1 MARRSSFQLDK
12 MVESWADREGR
23 VCSNSEILEWVDTL
37 NRTVRVEIK
46 KNRLSDSNF
55 WFYDNKSGVIKNRN
69 ESFFKIAGLKGV
81 RNHETYLEQPVILQD
96 EIGMLGFIC
105 KEFDGVPHFL
115 VQAKI
120 EPGNINK
127 IQLSPTI
134 QATKS
139 NFTQKHGGKRPM
151 YIDYFIDDRYEII
164 ADRIQSEQ
172 SSRFLKKRNRNII
185 IKVDEEVPTTPAHKW
200 MTLGQIKSFMRID
213 NLVNM
218 DSRTVISSIPYSN
231 EVWTDVEKER
241 LDVFCSEKHIMHSL
255 TEKIDNGHLHGVYK
269 KIDDYRMFDDSSTEI
284 VGLTSLTN
292 WTFNDE
298 GIVCKAPYH
307 FKVVFCD
314 ISIEGREVQH
324 WTQPLFQANGIATF
338 ALMLCESQGKTE
350 FVVRLVPELGCF
362 DKVELGPTIQQ
373 EAGTT
378 LPDNK
383 INKLF
388 IEKMG
393 KHEGVL
399 FDHLLSEEGGRFYHE
414 QNRNILLRVAEEELE
429 RLPEGYF
436 LVSLAEMVRFIQD
449 NNTVNIQLRNLIS
462 LLEV

>member
-1 MARRSSFQLDK
+1 

-23 VCSNSEILEWVDTL
+23 VCSNSEILEWVDTR

-55 WFYDNKSGVIKNRN
+55 WFYDNEGGVIKNRN
-69 ESFFKIAGLKGV
+69 ESFFKIAGLRGV
-81 RNHETYLEQPVILQD
+81 RNRETYLEQPVILQD

-139 NFTQKHGGKRPM
+139 NFTRKHGGKRPM

-231 EVWTDVEKER
+231 EVWTDEKKER
-241 LDVFCSEKHIMHSL
+241 LDVFCSEKHILRSL

-284 VGLTSLTN
+284 VGLTSLKN

-298 GIVCKAPYH
+298 GIVCEAPYH

-324 WTQPLFQANGIATF
+324 WTQPLFQANGIAVF
-338 ALMLCESQGKTE
+338 ALMLCESQGKMK
-350 FVVRLVPELGCF
+350 FLIRLVPELGCF

-414 QNRNILLRVAEEELE
+414 QNRNILLRVTEEELGL
-429 RLPEGYF
+429 LPEGYF

>member
-1 MARRSSFQLDK
+1 

-23 VCSNSEILEWVDTL
+23 VCSNSEILEWVDTR

-55 WFYDNKSGVIKNRN
+55 WFYDDESGVIKNKN
-69 ESFFKIAGLKGV
+69 ESFFKIAGLRGV
-81 RNHETYLEQPVILQD
+81 RNRETYLEQPVILQD

-105 KEFDGVPHFL
+105 KEFEGIPHFL

-185 IKVDEEVPTTPAHKW
+185 IKVDEEVPITPAHKW
-200 MTLGQIKSFMRID
+200 MTLGQIKSLMRVD

-231 EVWTDVEKER
+231 EVWTDEKKER
-241 LDVFCSEKHIMHSL
+241 LDVFCSEKHILRSL
-255 TEKIDNGHLHGVYK
+255 TEAINNGHLHNVYK
-269 KIDDYRMFDDSSTEI
+269 KIDDYRMFDYSSAEI
-284 VGLTSLTN
+284 VSLASLKN
-292 WTFNDE
+292 WTFNDDE
-298 GIVCKAPYH
+298 IVCNAPYH

-314 ISIEGREVQH
+314 ISIEGREVLH
-324 WTQPLFQANGIATF
+324 WTQPLFQANGIAVF
-338 ALMLCESQGKTE
+338 ALMLCESQGKMK
-350 FVVRLVPELGCF
+350 FLIRLVPELGCF

-393 KHEGVL
+393 KHKGVL

-414 QNRNILLRVAEEELE
+414 QNRNILLRVTEEELG